1 MAQITV
7 LRHGESLAN
16 VAKYITKQ
24 PYHHYDA
31 ALTEEGK
38 MQASMVTGHFDL
50 VLCSPMKRA
59 RQTLKHSKITYDKLE
74 ILHEAREKK
83 RVQSDFMEGE
93 NFSKE
98 ETPREFLKR
107 VNKLR
112 ETLLE
117 YCSEYD
123 KVLLVTH
130 KWVVRFLTS
139 TNKEE
144 IQNGLC
150 MEGNGITLHNCEMRT
165 LDLSCL

>member
-16 VAKYITKQ
+16 VAKYITKV

-31 ALTEEGK
+31 ALTEQGK
-38 MQASMVTGHFDL
+38 LQASRVSGHFDL

-59 RQTLKHSKITYDKLE
+59 RQTLKYSKITYDKME
-74 ILHEAREKK
+74 ILTEAREKK

-93 NFSKE
+93 DFSQE

-112 ETLLE
+112 KTLLE
-117 YCSEYD
+117 YCSNYD

-130 KWVVRFLTS
+130 KWVFRFLTS
-139 TNKEE
+139 TNQDE
-144 IQNGLC
+144 IRDGLSL
-150 MEGNGITLHNCEMRT
+150 EGNGITLENCEMRT
-165 LDLSCL
+165 LDL